1 MVDVSKFGDM
11 VIRDISVRSIKT
23 TEDASISGNLDIKGK
38 LDLMGNLDVKGQL
51 LFNGQAFVMPKEE
64 SPEKEAKSVVLL
76 NEQNEPKWRLVAID
90 DFLLFQKFIDGE
102 WVNKQAL
109 T

>member
-11 VIRDISVRSIKT
+11 VIRDISVRSINT
-23 TEDASISGNLDIKGK
+23 TEDASISGNLDIKGQ
-38 LDLMGNLDVKGQL
+38 LM
-51 LFNGQAFVMPKEE
+51 FNGKAFVLPKEDT
-64 SPEKEAKSVVLL
+64 PEKEAKSVVLL
-76 NEQNEPKWRLVAID
+76 NDQNEPKWRLVAID

>member
-11 VIRDISVRSIKT
+11 VVRDISVRSINT
-23 TEDASISGNLDIKGK
+23 VNDANISGNLNLK
-38 LDLMGNLDVKGQL
+38 GNLDLSGQIF
-51 LFNGQAFVMPKEE
+51 FNGEAFVIPKET
-64 SPEKEAKSVVLL
+64 SDKQAKSVVLL

-109 T
+109 S